1 MRIAAKKARYATEFF
16 QSSHS
21 AGRVKRYLRRLA
33 ALQNALGWLNLET
46 AVGVA
51 KARQVADAP
60 EDSGRLSDNHLEL
73 LRSSS
78 NLPQS
83 RANARFLPFGTP
95 GNCGF

>member
-1 MRIAAKKARYATEFF
+1 MAVTINCAVYTNGDDAFI
-16 QSSHS
+16 
-21 AGRVKRYLRRLA
+21 
-33 ALQNALGWLNLET
+33 LET
-46 AVGVA
+46 AVGGA
-51 KARQVADAP
+51 KARQVAVAP
-60 EDSGRLSDNHLEL
+60 EDSGRPSVTHLEL